1 MVTIVNA
8 KISYRLHILTR
19 AFQKLNMPYLNRV
32 IDRITGL
39 EDENWSRIVMRSEC
53 YKFIDRLG
61 PQNLRVLEISGNH
74 YSKFQF
80 KNYQSLCFPEFDICM
95 SKIPDDSFDLIIAEQ
110 VFEHLLW
117 PRQAARNVFDM
128 LNTHGYFI
136 ISVPFL
142 VRIHDEP
149 IDCTRWSKTG
159 LKYFLA
165 ESGFNLENI
174 TTASWGNEAC
184 VKANLLQF
192 CRYRSRVHSLE
203 NQDNY
208 PYHVWAF
215 AKK

>member
-1 MVTIVNA
+1 MKVKT
-8 KISYRLHILTR
+8 SYCLHVITRVVLRLKVL
-19 AFQKLNMPYLNRV
+19 YLNRF

-39 EDENWSRIVMRSEC
+39 DEDNWSRIVMRSEC
-53 YKFIDRLG
+53 YRFIESLG
-61 PQNLRVLEISGNH
+61 PENLRVLEISGTH
-74 YSKFQF
+74 YKKFPF
-80 KNYQSLCFPEFDICM
+80 NNYRSLFYPEFDICM
-95 SKIPDDSFDLIIAEQ
+95 SKLPDDRFDLIIAEQ

-117 PRQAARNVFDM
+117 PRQAAKNVFEM
-128 LNTHGYFI
+128 LETHGHFI

-165 ESGFNLENI
+165 ESGFSLENI
-174 TTASWGNEAC
+174 TTTSWGNEAC
-184 VKANLLQF
+184 VKANLVEF
-192 CRYRSRVHSLE
+192 TRYRSRIHSLE
-203 NQDNY
+203 NQSDY